1 MEYVRYM
8 LEPYPHRYKYE
19 LNEVDYQFLQDFN
32 VKLRSKYDY
41 DGVREDDLEVMFE
54 DLDRKC
60 FKEMLVEF

>member
-1 MEYVRYM
+1 M